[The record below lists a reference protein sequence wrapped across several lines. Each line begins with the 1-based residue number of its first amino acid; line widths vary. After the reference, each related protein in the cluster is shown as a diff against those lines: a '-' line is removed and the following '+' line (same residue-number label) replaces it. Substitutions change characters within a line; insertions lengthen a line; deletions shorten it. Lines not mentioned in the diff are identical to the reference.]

1 MQAWRSIRKPRPGS
15 SPGALKREVDA
26 NLTLEAQI
34 DAAMARFTLDG
45 SSRPAGEGS
54 PGLLLTVASFRQALR
69 IALVTT
75 HTLPTAGG
83 S

>member
-34 DAAMARFTLDG
+34 DAAMARFTL
-45 SSRPAGEGS
+45 
-54 PGLLLTVASFRQALR
+54 V
-69 IALVTT
+69 
-75 HTLPTAGG
+75 H
-83 S
+83 